1 LKDDRLLL
9 THIHREIVFLR
20 KISAGRCYDDL
31 LTDEYYAHAVIRA
44 IEVIGEA
51 VKNLS
56 TRLKGEHPDI
66 EWREI
71 AGMRDNVIHRYFEI
85 NWQIVWNVITDDLP
99 ALEPKISALLK
110 EPGVASGTSRH
121 SRRKS

>member
-9 THIHREIVFLR
+9 THIHNEIVFLR
-20 KISAGRCYDDL
+20 KITVGRNYDDL
-31 LTDEYYAHAVIRA
+31 LNDEYYAHAVIRA

-56 TRLKGEHPDI
+56 APLKGGHPDI
-66 EWREI
+66 AWREI
-71 AGMRDNVIHRYFEI
+71 AGMRDKVIHRYFEI

-99 ALEPKISALLK
+99 ALEPKIAALLK
-110 EPGVASGTSRH
+110 EPGAASPASRP
-121 SRRKS
+121 SRKKL

>member
-9 THIHREIVFLR
+9 THIHNEIVFLR
-20 KISAGRCYDDL
+20 KITVGRNYDDL
-31 LTDEYYAHAVIRA
+31 LNDEYYAHAVIRA

-56 TRLKGEHPDI
+56 APLKGGHPDI
-66 EWREI
+66 AWREI
-71 AGMRDNVIHRYFEI
+71 AGMRDKVIHRYFEI

-99 ALEPKISALLK
+99 ALEPKIAALLK
-110 EPGVASGTSRH
+110 EPAAASHTSRP
-121 SRRKS
+121 SRKKS